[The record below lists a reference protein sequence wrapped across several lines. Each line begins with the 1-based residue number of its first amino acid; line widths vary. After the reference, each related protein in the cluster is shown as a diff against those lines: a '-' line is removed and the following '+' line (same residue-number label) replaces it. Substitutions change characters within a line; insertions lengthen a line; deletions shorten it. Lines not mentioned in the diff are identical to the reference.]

1 MRGNPKRRFAPHS
14 KALRATATGVCR
26 YNPRMVILVFVDGVG
41 IGRRGLQN
49 PLDGVDSPYFS
60 VFENEAFRTA
70 LRGAMA
76 ITDTRL
82 GVEGLPQSA
91 TGQTTII
98 TGLNAAAHLGRHL
111 SAFPGGSLRPL
122 LESSSLFRTLS
133 ARGLRTAHANVAPST
148 IARRRVRTVSATAI
162 AAESAGLPLRTLDDL
177 ASGRA
182 LHHEFTNA
190 SLRAYGFDVEEI
202 TPAEAGRRLA
212 EIAAGVD
219 FCAFEYFLTDAA
231 GHDADFAA
239 ARSRIAQ
246 LDEFLDALLSSTDL
260 DADHVLL
267 TSDHGNLEDLSSGSH
282 TLNPVATTV
291 WGPEAADVAS
301 SIRSLADIAPA
312 VAALAV

>member
-1 MRGNPKRRFAPHS
+1 
-14 KALRATATGVCR
+14 
-26 YNPRMVILVFVDGVG
+26 MVLLVFVDGVG
-41 IGRRGLQN
+41 IGRRGPQN

-60 VFENEAFRTA
+60 VFENEAFRPA
-70 LRGAMA
+70 LRGSMA
-76 ITDTRL
+76 VTDTRL

-133 ARGLRTAHANVAPST
+133 DRGLRTAHANVAPST

-162 AAESAGLPLRTLDDL
+162 AAESAGLPLRKLEDL

-190 SLRAYGFDVEEI
+190 SLRDHGIDVDEI
-202 TPAEAGRRLA
+202 TPSEAGRRLA
-212 EIAAGVD
+212 DIAAGVD

-260 DADHVLL
+260 DTDYVLL

-282 TLNPVATTV
+282 TLNPVATSV
-291 WGPEAADVAS
+291 WGPAAGEVSARIQSLCDV
-301 SIRSLADIAPA
+301 APA
-312 VAALAV
+312 VSTIATETGHQGD

>member
-1 MRGNPKRRFAPHS
+1 MGIASTH
-14 KALRATATGVCR
+14 TIV
-26 YNPRMVILVFVDGVG
+26 RMVLLVFVDGVG
-41 IGRRGLQN
+41 IGRRGPQN
-49 PLDGVDSPYFS
+49 PLDGVESPFFS
-60 VFENEAFRTA
+60 VFENEVFRPA
-70 LRGAMA
+70 LRGATA
-76 ITDTRL
+76 VTDTLL

-91 TGQTTII
+91 TGQATII

-122 LESSSLFRTLS
+122 LQSSSLFRTLS
-133 ARGLRTAHANVAPST
+133 DRGMRTAHANVAPST

-162 AAESAGLPLRTLDDL
+162 AAESAGLAPRTLDDL

-190 SLRAYGFDVEEI
+190 SLRAYGCDVEEI
-202 TPAEAGRRLA
+202 TPADAGRRLA
-212 EIAAGVD
+212 TIAAGVD

-231 GHDADFAA
+231 GHDVDFAA

-260 DADHVLL
+260 DTNHVLL

-291 WGPEAADVAS
+291 WGPAAGEVSAR
-301 SIRSLADIAPA
+301 IRSLCDIAPA
-312 VAALAV
+312 VAALATGTGRQGA